1 MAVILPSIYYSPGLD
16 TLIAVPAKRE
26 MNMKTLYY
34 VGKGVILTDKYDRG
48 ACVFAVLTEMEAQYA
63 SHDRDGNYTQYRLVY
78 SLVECMPPEDEPII
92 IGHSSDLK
100 EICRMYALQRMTNMW
115 RKELLPSGLKRL
127 EDLDELQKEIYE
139 DAMWSSLEAADEETL
154 QEFLSYADPRN
165 TKPTKAFVGK
175 RALVAKDF

>member
-1 MAVILPSIYYSPGLD
+1 MAVVLPRIYYSPGLD
-16 TLIAVPAKRE
+16 KLIAVPAKRK
-26 MNMKTLYY
+26 MNMKTLRYI
-34 VGKGVILTDKYDRG
+34 GEGVILQDKYDRG
-48 ACVFAVLTEMEAQYA
+48 ACVFTVLTELKAQYA
-63 SHDRDGNYTQYRLVY
+63 SHDSYGDHTQYCLVY
-78 SLVECMPPEDEPII
+78 SLVECVPLEEDPITI
-92 IGHSSDLK
+92 CNSSDLK
-100 EICRMYALQRMTNMW
+100 EIGHVYALQRVINMW

-165 TKPTKAFVGK
+165 TKPVKAFVGK

>member
-1 MAVILPSIYYSPGLD
+1 
-16 TLIAVPAKRE
+16 
-26 MNMKTLYY
+26 
-34 VGKGVILTDKYDRG
+34 
-48 ACVFAVLTEMEAQYA
+48 
-63 SHDRDGNYTQYRLVY
+63 
-78 SLVECMPPEDEPII
+78 MPPEDEPII